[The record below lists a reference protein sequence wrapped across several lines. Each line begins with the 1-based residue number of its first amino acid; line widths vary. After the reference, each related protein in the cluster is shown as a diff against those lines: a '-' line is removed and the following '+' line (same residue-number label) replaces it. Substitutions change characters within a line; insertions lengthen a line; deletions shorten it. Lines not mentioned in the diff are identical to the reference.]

1 MTTHIS
7 NTVTQSPAHEAF
19 VSPDGQIHKRDT
31 SYETTI
37 DTHSGGDSTMS
48 TTVTAVNDPLHDEF
62 PVLLDRVTNDIGIIK
77 GPNLLIRRIGI
88 LLVSILVIIIFAST
102 LLSMFKGPEP
112 VDRATSKITAK
123 PGASS
128 SRNQLS
134 QIPNTMELILQDNL
148 WNNERLNTIIT
159 GWEKMA
165 ASNRHELTKTSQYE
179 LFVFHLRRELQ
190 LVNDLESGHQRVSYK
205 DNLEKLA
212 LIMDV
217 PANKQPT
224 PENGQ
229 YQQMM
234 RDLAREIAEVE
245 QSVSTHRQNG
255 DESEQALNQ
264 RLRKQLAA
272 SAQKQDNKKPG
283 ATNPPDS
290 TPAYSELFTNG
301 RIDELLSQYQQA
313 YKDGKLEKLLS
324 LFNADQLGKK
334 RIENLKRNFQP
345 IFANTHKR
353 TVTFSDFNWSAD
365 SDVAIVNSKYRATLY
380 LKNNKGTQEVSAQA
394 VIRIRAVK
402 NSLLI
407 SSINLVN
414 SQTSVDRPKNNQ
426 VTISKQQHS
435 VLSAVDNKL
444 PTPAQLQD
452 ITTQLIS
459 AYEAGNIKRFS
470 ALFADDVKSNDRLDL
485 AGLKQDYEN
494 LFNTTSDRQMFIQ
507 NIKWETESIGAKGT
521 GDLQVLVFSEAG
533 SEVYSLEGKIQI
545 VAQLIGNEAKITHLY
560 HIERQK

>member
-1 MTTHIS
+1 
-7 NTVTQSPAHEAF
+7 
-19 VSPDGQIHKRDT
+19 
-31 SYETTI
+31 
-37 DTHSGGDSTMS
+37 
-48 TTVTAVNDPLHDEF
+48 
-62 PVLLDRVTNDIGIIK
+62 
-77 GPNLLIRRIGI
+77 
-88 LLVSILVIIIFAST
+88 
-102 LLSMFKGPEP
+102 
-112 VDRATSKITAK
+112 
-123 PGASS
+123 
-128 SRNQLS
+128 
-134 QIPNTMELILQDNL
+134 
-148 WNNERLNTIIT
+148 
-159 GWEKMA
+159 
-165 ASNRHELTKTSQYE
+165 
-179 LFVFHLRRELQ
+179 
-190 LVNDLESGHQRVSYK
+190 
-205 DNLEKLA
+205 
-212 LIMDV
+212 
-217 PANKQPT
+217 
-224 PENGQ
+224 
-229 YQQMM
+229 
-234 RDLAREIAEVE
+234 
-245 QSVSTHRQNG
+245 
-255 DESEQALNQ
+255 
-264 RLRKQLAA
+264 
-272 SAQKQDNKKPG
+272 
-283 ATNPPDS
+283 
-290 TPAYSELFTNG
+290 
-301 RIDELLSQYQQA
+301 
-313 YKDGKLEKLLS
+313 
-324 LFNADQLGKK
+324 
-334 RIENLKRNFQP
+334 
-345 IFANTHKR
+345 
-353 TVTFSDFNWSAD
+353 VTFSDFNWSAD